1 MLNEVTHTLSSTTS
15 AMRTEPAGIAPL
27 PRNIV
32 DDNIRQ
38 SSIRLLRTHQFE
50 DVLALFDK
58 YQGLIHVT
66 DDEGADAVR
75 YAIVADNASVVERL
89 AIRGAYLNSKDPQG
103 WTPIMEAAH
112 LGFSKVLKVLI
123 SHGADMNAKTPLG
136 WTPVQLALMQG
147 HSEAAIFLIH
157 AGAELRDGP
166 MPGLYAIDLLDNMAL
181 DLEVVRL
188 AREKAGLPEEPC
200 CGRCQGDEATIC
212 RQDSRGG
219 DRPTVVKKSIQPV
232 KTRV

>member
-1 MLNEVTHTLSSTTS
+1 MNDTSRTISSTAS
-15 AMRTEPAGIAPL
+15 AIRAEPVDVVPSS
-27 PRNIV
+27 RNIK
-32 DDNIRQ
+32 DDI
-38 SSIRLLRTHQFE
+38 IRLLRTHQLE

-66 DDEGADAVR
+66 DEEGADVVR
-75 YAIVADNASVVERL
+75 YAIAANNAAMIYRL
-89 AIRGAYLNSKDPQG
+89 AIRGADMNRKDKQG
-103 WTPIMEAAH
+103 WTPVMEAAH

-123 SHGADMNAKTPLG
+123 SHGVDMNAKTPLG

-181 DLEVVRL
+181 DQEVVRL
-188 AREKAGLPEEPC
+188 AREKAELQEELC
-200 CGRCQGDEATIC
+200 CG
-212 RQDSRGG
+212 S
-219 DRPTVVKKSIQPV
+219 PL
-232 KTRV
+232 